1 MVVCLQMKLELKNIS
16 KNFHGVKAL
25 QNVDFQLQENSIHA
39 LLGENGAGK
48 STLVKILCG
57 VYQPDSGII
66 NLNNKQQSI
75 PDPSASLSLGISAI
89 HQESVMF
96 DELSVTENVFIG
108 NHITKSNGLVDWS
121 LMQDKTNQLLKDL
134 EANIEPNE
142 KIKDLSIAQRHIV
155 QISRSLIHDADIVIM
170 DEPTASLS
178 QKEINEL
185 YTIIRN
191 LKKQNKSI
199 IFISHK
205 LDEVIEVCDEFTVLR
220 DGELIKSDTIQNTNK
235 DQLITYMAGREV
247 NQIFPKNHVTIE
259 NEIFEVRN
267 LFKKTQ
273 FKDINFNLRK
283 KEILGFYG
291 LVGSGRTEIMKSI
304 FGITKLDEGE
314 ILFKDQKI
322 LIRKPSDAIDQGIVY
337 LSEERQQ
344 LGMTGL
350 MSVKDNINMAVMD
363 RNSNFFVMN
372 TLKEIKNSSAMQEK
386 LNIKVSY
393 WSQLTQ
399 SLSGGNQQKTVI
411 AKWLSTKP
419 EVLILDEPTKGIDV
433 RSKSAVHEFMGELVE
448 EGMSI
453 MMISSELPEILGMCD
468 RVVVMY
474 KGLIKDILNVKE
486 ASSEQIVKLA
496 SGES

>member
-75 PDPSASLSLGISAI
+75 TDPSASLSLGISAI

-108 NHITKSNGLVDWS
+108 NHITKSNGLVDWG

-247 NQIFPKNHVTIE
+247 NQIFPKNNVTIE

-363 RNSNFFVMN
+363 RNSNFYVMN
-372 TLKEIKNSSAMQEK
+372 KLKEIKNSSAMQEK

>member
-1 MVVCLQMKLELKNIS
+1 MKLELKKIS

-25 QNVDFQLQENSIHA
+25 QNVDFQLKENSIHA

-57 VYQPDSGII
+57 VYQPDGGSIH
-66 NLNNKQQSI
+66 LNNQQQTISNPAI
-75 PDPSASLSLGISAI
+75 SLSLGISAI

-96 DELSVTENVFIG
+96 DELTVTENIFIG
-108 NHITKSNGLVDWS
+108 NHLTKSNGLIDWG
-121 LMQDKTNQLLKDL
+121 LMESKTKQLLDEL

-205 LDEVIEVCDEFTVLR
+205 LDEVMEVCDDFTVLR
-220 DGELIKSDTIQNTNK
+220 DGELIKSDVISNTDK
-235 DQLITYMAGREV
+235 DQLITHMAGREV
-247 NQIFPKNHVTIE
+247 NQIFPKNNVTIE
-259 NEIFEVRN
+259 NEIFQVSN
-267 LFKKTQ
+267 FYKKTQ
-273 FKDINFNLRK
+273 FKNINFNLRK

-304 FGITKLDEGE
+304 FGITKPDEGE
-314 ILFKDQKI
+314 IHFKDQKI
-322 LIRKPSDAIDQGIVY
+322 TITKPSDAINQGIVY

-350 MSVKDNINMAVMD
+350 MSVKDNINMAIMD
-363 RNSNFFVMN
+363 RNSQFYIMD
-372 TLKEIKNSSAMQEK
+372 TLKEIKNASAMQEK

-433 RSKSAVHEFMGELVE
+433 RSKSAVHEFMGELVG

-453 MMISSELPEILGMCD
+453 IMVSSELPEILGMCD

-474 KGLIKDILNVKE
+474 KGLIKDILDVKNT
-486 ASSEQIVKLA
+486 SSEQIVKLA

>member
-1 MVVCLQMKLELKNIS
+1 
-16 KNFHGVKAL
+16 
-25 QNVDFQLQENSIHA
+25 
-39 LLGENGAGK
+39 
-48 STLVKILCG
+48 
-57 VYQPDSGII
+57 
-66 NLNNKQQSI
+66 
-75 PDPSASLSLGISAI
+75 
-89 HQESVMF
+89 MF
-96 DELSVTENVFIG
+96 DELTVTENIFIG
-108 NHITKSNGLVDWS
+108 NHLTKSNRLIDWGLMES
-121 LMQDKTNQLLKDL
+121 KTKQLLEEL

-205 LDEVIEVCDEFTVLR
+205 LDEVMEVCDDFTVLR
-220 DGELIKSDTIQNTNK
+220 DGELIKSDTILNTDK
-235 DQLITYMAGREV
+235 DQLITHMAGREV
-247 NQIFPKNHVTIE
+247 NQIFPKNNVTIE
-259 NEIFEVRN
+259 NEIFQVSN
-267 LFKKTQ
+267 FYKKTQ
-273 FKDINFNLRK
+273 FKNINFNLRK

-304 FGITKLDEGE
+304 FGITKPDEGE
-314 ILFKDQKI
+314 INFKDQKI
-322 LIRKPSDAIDQGIVY
+322 SIAKPSDAINQGIVY

-350 MSVKDNINMAVMD
+350 MSVKDNINMAIMD
-363 RNSNFFVMN
+363 RNSQFYIMD
-372 TLKEIKNSSAMQEK
+372 TLKEIKNASAMQEK

-433 RSKSAVHEFMGELVE
+433 RSKSAVHEFMGELVG

-453 MMISSELPEILGMCD
+453 IMISSELPEILGMCD

-474 KGLIKDILNVKE
+474 KGLIKEILDVKN

>member
-108 NHITKSNGLVDWS
+108 NHITKSNGLVDWG

-220 DGELIKSDTIQNTNK
+220 DGELIKSDTIQNINK

-247 NQIFPKNHVTIE
+247 NQIFPKNNVTIE

-304 FGITKLDEGE
+304 FGITKPDEGE

-363 RNSNFFVMN
+363 RNSNFYVMN
-372 TLKEIKNSSAMQEK
+372 KLKEIKNSSAMQEK

>member
-1 MVVCLQMKLELKNIS
+1 
-16 KNFHGVKAL
+16 
-25 QNVDFQLQENSIHA
+25 
-39 LLGENGAGK
+39 
-48 STLVKILCG
+48 
-57 VYQPDSGII
+57 
-66 NLNNKQQSI
+66 
-75 PDPSASLSLGISAI
+75 
-89 HQESVMF
+89 MF
-96 DELSVTENVFIG
+96 DELTVTENIFIG
-108 NHITKSNGLVDWS
+108 NHLTKSNRLIDWGLMES
-121 LMQDKTNQLLKDL
+121 KTKQLLEEL

-205 LDEVIEVCDEFTVLR
+205 LDEVMEVCDDFTVLR
-220 DGELIKSDTIQNTNK
+220 DGELIKSDTISNTDK
-235 DQLITYMAGREV
+235 DQLITHMAGREV
-247 NQIFPKNHVTIE
+247 NQIFPKNNVTIE
-259 NEIFEVRN
+259 NEIFQVSN
-267 LFKKTQ
+267 FYKKTQ
-273 FKDINFNLRK
+273 FKNINFNLRK

-304 FGITKLDEGE
+304 FGITKPDEGE
-314 ILFKDQKI
+314 IHFKDQKI
-322 LIRKPSDAIDQGIVY
+322 TITKPSDAINQGIVY

-350 MSVKDNINMAVMD
+350 MSVKDNINMAIMD
-363 RNSNFFVMN
+363 RNSQFYIMD
-372 TLKEIKNSSAMQEK
+372 TLKEIKNASAMQEK

-433 RSKSAVHEFMGELVE
+433 RSKSAVHEFMGELVG

-453 MMISSELPEILGMCD
+453 IMISSELPEILGMCD

-474 KGLIKDILNVKE
+474 KGLIKEILDVKN

>member
-75 PDPSASLSLGISAI
+75 PDPTASLSLGISAI

-108 NHITKSNGLVDWS
+108 NHITKSNGLVDWG

-220 DGELIKSDTIQNTNK
+220 DGELIKSDSIQNTNK

-247 NQIFPKNHVTIE
+247 NQIFPKNNVTIE

-350 MSVKDNINMAVMD
+350 MSV
-363 RNSNFFVMN
+363 
-372 TLKEIKNSSAMQEK
+372 
-386 LNIKVSY
+386 
-393 WSQLTQ
+393 
-399 SLSGGNQQKTVI
+399 
-411 AKWLSTKP
+411 
-419 EVLILDEPTKGIDV
+419 
-433 RSKSAVHEFMGELVE
+433 
-448 EGMSI
+448 
-453 MMISSELPEILGMCD
+453 
-468 RVVVMY
+468 
-474 KGLIKDILNVKE
+474 
-486 ASSEQIVKLA
+486 
-496 SGES
+496 

>member
-1 MVVCLQMKLELKNIS
+1 MKLELKNIS

-25 QNVDFQLQENSIHA
+25 QDVDFQLKENSIHA

-57 VYQPDSGII
+57 VYQPDSGSIL
-66 NLNNKQQSI
+66 LNNKQQSI
-75 PDPSASLSLGISAI
+75 SDPSISLSLGISAI

-96 DELSVTENVFIG
+96 DELTVTENIFIG
-108 NHITKSNGLVDWS
+108 NHLTKSNGLVDWS
-121 LMQDKTNQLLKDL
+121 SMQDKTHQLLKDL

-185 YTIIRN
+185 YAIIRN
-191 LKKQNKSI
+191 LKNQNKSI
-199 IFISHK
+199 VFISHK
-205 LDEVIEVCDEFTVLR
+205 LDEVMEVCDEFTVLR
-220 DGELIKSDTIQNTNK
+220 DGELIKSDLISNTNK

-247 NQIFPKNHVTIE
+247 NQIFPKNNVTIE

-273 FKDINFNLRK
+273 FKNINFNLRK

-314 ILFKDQKI
+314 ILFNDQKI
-322 LIRKPSDAIDQGIVY
+322 SITKPSDAIDQGIVY

-350 MSVKDNINMAVMD
+350 MSVKDNINMAIMD
-363 RNSNFFVMN
+363 RNSNFYVMN
-372 TLKEIKNSSAMQEK
+372 TLKEIKNASAMQEK

-419 EVLILDEPTKGIDV
+419 KVLILDEPTKGIDV

-474 KGLIKDILNVKE
+474 KGLIRDILDVKK

>member
-1 MVVCLQMKLELKNIS
+1 MKLELKNIS

-25 QNVDFQLQENSIHA
+25 QNVDFQLKDNSIHA

-57 VYQPDSGII
+57 VYQPDSGTI
-66 NLNNKQQSI
+66 NLNNQQQTISNPAI
-75 PDPSASLSLGISAI
+75 SLSLGISAI

-96 DELSVTENVFIG
+96 DELTVTENIFIG
-108 NHITKSNGLVDWS
+108 NHLTKSNGLIDWG
-121 LMQDKTNQLLKDL
+121 LMESKTKKLLQDL

-155 QISRSLIHDADIVIM
+155 QISRSLIHDAEIVIM

-205 LDEVIEVCDEFTVLR
+205 LDEVMEVCDDFTVLR
-220 DGELIKSDTIQNTNK
+220 DGELIKFDKISNTNK

-247 NQIFPKNHVTIE
+247 NQIFPKNNVTIE
-259 NEIFEVRN
+259 NEIFQVKD
-267 LFKKTQ
+267 LYKKTQ
-273 FKDINFNLRK
+273 FKNISFNLRK

-314 ILFKDQKI
+314 IIFKDQKI
-322 LIRKPSDAIDQGIVY
+322 FIAKPSDAIDQGIVY

-350 MSVKDNINMAVMD
+350 MSVKDNINMAILD
-363 RNSNFFVMN
+363 RNSQFYILDN
-372 TLKEIKNSSAMQEK
+372 LKEIKNATAMQEK

-453 MMISSELPEILGMCD
+453 IMISSELPEILGMCD

-474 KGLIKDILNVKE
+474 KGLIKDILDVKK

>member
-108 NHITKSNGLVDWS
+108 NHITKSNGLVDWG

-220 DGELIKSDTIQNTNK
+220 DGELIKSDSIQNTNK

-247 NQIFPKNHVTIE
+247 NQIFPKNNVTIE

-283 KEILGFYG
+283 KELLGFYG

-322 LIRKPSDAIDQGIVY
+322 LIKKPSDAIDQGIVY

-363 RNSNFFVMN
+363 RNSNFYVMN

>member
-1 MVVCLQMKLELKNIS
+1 MKLELKNIS

-25 QNVDFQLQENSIHA
+25 QDVDFQLKENSIHA

-57 VYQPDSGII
+57 VYQPDSGSIL
-66 NLNNKQQSI
+66 LNNKQQSI
-75 PDPSASLSLGISAI
+75 SDPSISLSLGISAI

-96 DELSVTENVFIG
+96 DELTVTENIFIG
-108 NHITKSNGLVDWS
+108 NHLTKSNGLVDWS
-121 LMQDKTNQLLKDL
+121 SMQDKTHQLLKDL

-185 YTIIRN
+185 YAIIRN
-191 LKKQNKSI
+191 LKNQNKSI
-199 IFISHK
+199 VFISHK
-205 LDEVIEVCDEFTVLR
+205 LDEVMEVCDEFTVLR
-220 DGELIKSDTIQNTNK
+220 DGELIKSDLISNTNK

-247 NQIFPKNHVTIE
+247 NQIFPKNNVTIE
-259 NEIFEVRN
+259 NEIFQAKD
-267 LFKKTQ
+267 LYKKTQ
-273 FKDINFNLRK
+273 FKNISFNLRK

-314 ILFKDQKI
+314 ILFNDQKI
-322 LIRKPSDAIDQGIVY
+322 SITKPSDAIDQGIVY

-350 MSVKDNINMAVMD
+350 MSVKDNINMAIMD
-363 RNSNFFVMN
+363 RNSNFYVMN
-372 TLKEIKNSSAMQEK
+372 TLKEIKNASAMQEK

-419 EVLILDEPTKGIDV
+419 KVLILDEPTKGIDV

-474 KGLIKDILNVKE
+474 KGLIRDILDVKK

>member
-1 MVVCLQMKLELKNIS
+1 MKLELKNIS

-25 QNVDFQLQENSIHA
+25 QNVDFQLKDNSIHA

-57 VYQPDSGII
+57 VYQPDSGTI
-66 NLNNKQQSI
+66 NLNNQQQTISNPAI
-75 PDPSASLSLGISAI
+75 SLSLGISAI

-96 DELSVTENVFIG
+96 DELTVTENIFIG
-108 NHITKSNGLVDWS
+108 NHLTKSNGLIDWG
-121 LMQDKTNQLLKDL
+121 LMENKTKKLLQDL

-155 QISRSLIHDADIVIM
+155 QISRSLIHDAEIVIM

-205 LDEVIEVCDEFTVLR
+205 LDEVMEVCDDFTVLR
-220 DGELIKSDTIQNTNK
+220 DGELIKFDKISNTNK

-247 NQIFPKNHVTIE
+247 NQIFPKNNVTIE
-259 NEIFEVRN
+259 NEIFQVKD
-267 LFKKTQ
+267 LYKKTQ
-273 FKDINFNLRK
+273 FKNISFNLRK

-314 ILFKDQKI
+314 IIFKDQKI
-322 LIRKPSDAIDQGIVY
+322 SIAKPSDAIDQGIVY

-350 MSVKDNINMAVMD
+350 MSVKDNINMAILD
-363 RNSNFFVMN
+363 RNSQFYILDN
-372 TLKEIKNSSAMQEK
+372 LKEIKNATAMQEK

-453 MMISSELPEILGMCD
+453 IMISSELPEILGMCD

-474 KGLIKDILNVKE
+474 KGLIKDILDVKK

>member
-1 MVVCLQMKLELKNIS
+1 MKLELKNIS
-16 KNFHGVKAL
+16 KNFHGVRAL
-25 QNVDFQLQENSIHA
+25 QNVDFQLKDNSIHA

-57 VYQPDSGII
+57 VYQPDSGTI
-66 NLNNKQQSI
+66 NLNNQQQTISNPAI
-75 PDPSASLSLGISAI
+75 SLSLGISAI

-96 DELSVTENVFIG
+96 DELTVTENIFIG
-108 NHITKSNGLVDWS
+108 NHLTKSNGLIDWG
-121 LMQDKTNQLLKDL
+121 LMESKTKKLLQDL

-155 QISRSLIHDADIVIM
+155 QISRSLIHDAEIVIM

-205 LDEVIEVCDEFTVLR
+205 LDEVMEVCDDFTVLR
-220 DGELIKSDTIQNTNK
+220 DGELIKFDKISNTNK

-247 NQIFPKNHVTIE
+247 NQIFPKNNVTIE
-259 NEIFEVRN
+259 NEIFQVKD
-267 LFKKTQ
+267 LYKKTQ
-273 FKDINFNLRK
+273 FKDISFNLRK

-314 ILFKDQKI
+314 IIFKDQKI
-322 LIRKPSDAIDQGIVY
+322 SITKPSDAIDQGIVY

-350 MSVKDNINMAVMD
+350 MSVKDNINMAILD
-363 RNSNFFVMN
+363 RNSQFYILDN
-372 TLKEIKNSSAMQEK
+372 LKEIKNATAMQEK

-453 MMISSELPEILGMCD
+453 IMISSELPEILGMCD

-474 KGLIKDILNVKE
+474 KGLIKDILDVKN

>member
-1 MVVCLQMKLELKNIS
+1 MKLELKNIS

-25 QNVDFQLQENSIHA
+25 QNVDFQLKDNSIHA

-57 VYQPDSGII
+57 VYQPDSGTI
-66 NLNNKQQSI
+66 NLNNQQQTISNPAI
-75 PDPSASLSLGISAI
+75 SLSLGISAI

-96 DELSVTENVFIG
+96 DELTVTENIFIG
-108 NHITKSNGLVDWS
+108 NHLTKSNSLIDWGL
-121 LMQDKTNQLLKDL
+121 MENKTKKLLQDL

-155 QISRSLIHDADIVIM
+155 QISRSLIHDAEIVIM

-205 LDEVIEVCDEFTVLR
+205 LDEVMEVCDDFTVLR
-220 DGELIKSDTIQNTNK
+220 DGELIKFDKISNTNK

-247 NQIFPKNHVTIE
+247 NQIFPKNNVTIE
-259 NEIFEVRN
+259 NEIFQVKD
-267 LFKKTQ
+267 LYKKTQ
-273 FKDINFNLRK
+273 FKDISFNLRK

-314 ILFKDQKI
+314 IIFKDQKI
-322 LIRKPSDAIDQGIVY
+322 SIAKPSDAIDQGIVY

-350 MSVKDNINMAVMD
+350 MSVKDNINMAILD
-363 RNSNFFVMN
+363 RNSQFYILDN
-372 TLKEIKNSSAMQEK
+372 LKEIKNATAMQEK

-453 MMISSELPEILGMCD
+453 IMISSELPEILGMCD

-474 KGLIKDILNVKE
+474 KGLIKDILDVKN

>member
-108 NHITKSNGLVDWS
+108 NHITKSNGLVDWG

-247 NQIFPKNHVTIE
+247 NQIFPKNNVTIE

-363 RNSNFFVMN
+363 RNSNFYVMN

-453 MMISSELPEILGMCD
+453 MMISSELPEILGVCD

>member
-1 MVVCLQMKLELKNIS
+1 MKLELKNIS

-25 QNVDFQLQENSIHA
+25 QNVDFQLKDNSIHA

-57 VYQPDSGII
+57 VYQPDSGTI
-66 NLNNKQQSI
+66 NLNNQQQTISNPAI
-75 PDPSASLSLGISAI
+75 SLSLGISAI

-96 DELSVTENVFIG
+96 DELTVTENIFIG
-108 NHITKSNGLVDWS
+108 NHLTKSNGLIDWG
-121 LMQDKTNQLLKDL
+121 LMENKTKKLLQDL

-155 QISRSLIHDADIVIM
+155 QISRSLIHDAEIVIM

-205 LDEVIEVCDEFTVLR
+205 LDEVMEVCDDFTVLR
-220 DGELIKSDTIQNTNK
+220 DGELIKFDKISNTNK

-247 NQIFPKNHVTIE
+247 NQIFPKNNVTIE
-259 NEIFEVRN
+259 NEIFQVKD
-267 LFKKTQ
+267 LYKKTQ
-273 FKDINFNLRK
+273 FKNISFNLRK

-314 ILFKDQKI
+314 IIFKNQKI
-322 LIRKPSDAIDQGIVY
+322 SIAKPSDAIDQGIVY

-350 MSVKDNINMAVMD
+350 MSVKDNINMAILD
-363 RNSNFFVMN
+363 RNSQFYILDN
-372 TLKEIKNSSAMQEK
+372 LKEIKNATAMQEK

-453 MMISSELPEILGMCD
+453 IMISSELPEILGMCD

-474 KGLIKDILNVKE
+474 KGLIKDILDVKD

>member
-1 MVVCLQMKLELKNIS
+1 MKLELKNIS

-25 QNVDFQLQENSIHA
+25 QNVDFQLKDNSIHA

-57 VYQPDSGII
+57 VYQPDSGTI
-66 NLNNKQQSI
+66 NLNNQQQTISNPAI
-75 PDPSASLSLGISAI
+75 SLSLGISAI

-96 DELSVTENVFIG
+96 DELTVTENIFIG
-108 NHITKSNGLVDWS
+108 NHLTKSNGLIDWG
-121 LMQDKTNQLLKDL
+121 LMESKTKKLLQDL

-155 QISRSLIHDADIVIM
+155 QISRSLIHDAEIVIM

-205 LDEVIEVCDEFTVLR
+205 LDEVMEVCDDFTVLR
-220 DGELIKSDTIQNTNK
+220 DGELIKFDKISNTNK

-247 NQIFPKNHVTIE
+247 NQIFPKNNVTIE
-259 NEIFEVRN
+259 NEIFQVKD
-267 LFKKTQ
+267 LYKKTQ
-273 FKDINFNLRK
+273 FKNISFNLRK

-314 ILFKDQKI
+314 IIFKDQKI
-322 LIRKPSDAIDQGIVY
+322 SIAKPSDAIDQGIVY
-337 LSEERQQ
+337 LSEESQQ

-350 MSVKDNINMAVMD
+350 MSVKDNINMAILD
-363 RNSNFFVMN
+363 RNSQFYILDN
-372 TLKEIKNSSAMQEK
+372 LKEIKNATAMQEK

-453 MMISSELPEILGMCD
+453 IMISSELPEILGMCD

-474 KGLIKDILNVKE
+474 KGLIKDILDVKN

>member
-1 MVVCLQMKLELKNIS
+1 MKLELKNIS
-16 KNFHGVKAL
+16 KNFHGVNAL
-25 QNVDFQLQENSIHA
+25 QDVNFQLKPNSIHA

-57 VYQPDSGII
+57 VYQPDGGSIF
-66 NLNNKQQSI
+66 LNGNQVTI
-75 PDPSASLSLGISAI
+75 ADPAKSLALGISAI

-96 DELSVTENVFIG
+96 DELTVTENIFIG
-108 NHITKSNGLVDWS
+108 NHITKSNSLIDWKA
-121 LMQDKTNQLLKDL
+121 MRVKTQKILDDL
-134 EANIEPNE
+134 EANILPDE

-185 YTIIRN
+185 YEIIRN

-205 LDEVIEVCDEFTVLR
+205 LDEVMEVCDEYTVLR
-220 DGELIKSDTIQNTNK
+220 DGALINADMISNTNK
-235 DQLITYMAGREV
+235 DQLITHMAGREI
-247 NQIFPKNHVTIE
+247 NQIFPKNIVTIE
-259 NEIFEVRN
+259 DEIFSVKN
-267 LFKKTQ
+267 LYKKTQ
-273 FKDINFNLRK
+273 FKNINFNLRK

-291 LVGSGRTEIMKSI
+291 LVGSGRSEVMKSI

-314 ILFKDQKI
+314 IIFKNNSLKI
-322 LIRKPSDAIDQGIVY
+322 KDPSDAIKNGIVY
-337 LSEERQQ
+337 LSEERQN

-350 MSVKDNINMAVMD
+350 MSVKDNINMAIM
-363 RNSNFFVMN
+363 
-372 TLKEIKNSSAMQEK
+372 EKNSDLFVINNQKETENAAEMQEK

-448 EGMSI
+448 NGMSI
-453 MMISSELPEILGMCD
+453 IMVSSELTEILGMCD

-474 KGLIKDILNVKE
+474 KGLIKEILDVKNT
-486 ASSEQIVKLA
+486 SSEQIVKIA
-496 SGES
+496 SGD

>member
-1 MVVCLQMKLELKNIS
+1 MKLELKNIS

-25 QNVDFQLQENSIHA
+25 QNVDFQLKDNSIHA

-57 VYQPDSGII
+57 VYQPDSGTI
-66 NLNNKQQSI
+66 NLNNQQQTISNPAI
-75 PDPSASLSLGISAI
+75 SLSLGISAI

-96 DELSVTENVFIG
+96 DELTVTENIFIG
-108 NHITKSNGLVDWS
+108 NHLTKSNGLIDWG
-121 LMQDKTNQLLKDL
+121 LMESKTKKLLQDL

-155 QISRSLIHDADIVIM
+155 QISRSLIHDAEIVIM

-205 LDEVIEVCDEFTVLR
+205 LDEVMEVCDDFTVLR
-220 DGELIKSDTIQNTNK
+220 DGELIKFDKISNTNK

-247 NQIFPKNHVTIE
+247 NQIFPKNNVTIE
-259 NEIFEVRN
+259 NEIFQVKD
-267 LFKKTQ
+267 LYKKTQ
-273 FKDINFNLRK
+273 FKNISFNLRK

-314 ILFKDQKI
+314 IIFKDQKI
-322 LIRKPSDAIDQGIVY
+322 SIAKPSDAIDQGIVY

-350 MSVKDNINMAVMD
+350 MSVKENINMAILD
-363 RNSNFFVMN
+363 RNSQFYILDN
-372 TLKEIKNSSAMQEK
+372 LKEIKNATAMQEK

-453 MMISSELPEILGMCD
+453 IMISSELPEILGMCD

-474 KGLIKDILNVKE
+474 KGLIKDILDVKN

>member
-1 MVVCLQMKLELKNIS
+1 MKLELKNIS

-25 QNVDFQLQENSIHA
+25 QNVDFQLKENSIHA

-57 VYQPDSGII
+57 VYQPDSGSIH
-66 NLNNKQQSI
+66 LNNQQQTISNPAI
-75 PDPSASLSLGISAI
+75 SLSLGISAI

-96 DELSVTENVFIG
+96 DELTVTENIFIG
-108 NHITKSNGLVDWS
+108 NHLTKSNRLIDWGLMES
-121 LMQDKTNQLLKDL
+121 KTKQLLEEL

-185 YTIIRN
+185 YAIIRN

-205 LDEVIEVCDEFTVLR
+205 LDEVMEVCDDFTVLR
-220 DGELIKSDTIQNTNK
+220 DGELIKSDTITNTDK
-235 DQLITYMAGREV
+235 DQLITHMAGREV
-247 NQIFPKNHVTIE
+247 NQIFPKNNVTIE
-259 NEIFEVRN
+259 NEIFQVSN
-267 LFKKTQ
+267 FYKKTQ
-273 FKDINFNLRK
+273 FKNINFNLRK

-304 FGITKLDEGE
+304 FGITKPDEGE
-314 ILFKDQKI
+314 IHFKDQKI
-322 LIRKPSDAIDQGIVY
+322 TITKPSDAINQGIVY

-350 MSVKDNINMAVMD
+350 MSVKDNINMAIMD
-363 RNSNFFVMN
+363 RNSQFYIMD
-372 TLKEIKNSSAMQEK
+372 TLKEIKNASAMQEK

-433 RSKSAVHEFMGELVE
+433 RSKSAVHEFMGELVG

-453 MMISSELPEILGMCD
+453 IMISSELPEILGMCD

-474 KGLIKDILNVKE
+474 KGLIKEILDVKN

>member
-1 MVVCLQMKLELKNIS
+1 MKLELKNIS

-66 NLNNKQQSI
+66 KLNNKQQSI

-108 NHITKSNGLVDWS
+108 NHITKSNGLVDWG

-220 DGELIKSDTIQNTNK
+220 DGELIKSDKIQNTNK

-363 RNSNFFVMN
+363 RNSNFYVMN

>member
-1 MVVCLQMKLELKNIS
+1 MKLELKNIS

-25 QNVDFQLQENSIHA
+25 QNVDFQLKDNSIHA

-57 VYQPDSGII
+57 VYQPDSGTI
-66 NLNNKQQSI
+66 NLNDQQQTISNPAI
-75 PDPSASLSLGISAI
+75 SLSLGISAI

-96 DELSVTENVFIG
+96 DELTVTENIFIG
-108 NHITKSNGLVDWS
+108 NHLTKSNGLIDWG
-121 LMQDKTNQLLKDL
+121 LMESKTKKLLQDL

-155 QISRSLIHDADIVIM
+155 QISRSLIHDAEIVIM

-205 LDEVIEVCDEFTVLR
+205 LDEVMEVCDDFTVLR
-220 DGELIKSDTIQNTNK
+220 DGELIKFDKISNTNK

-247 NQIFPKNHVTIE
+247 NQIFPKNNVTIE
-259 NEIFEVRN
+259 NEIFQVKD
-267 LFKKTQ
+267 LYKKTQ
-273 FKDINFNLRK
+273 FKNISFNLRK

-314 ILFKDQKI
+314 IIFKDQKI
-322 LIRKPSDAIDQGIVY
+322 SIAKPSDAIDQGIVY

-350 MSVKDNINMAVMD
+350 MSVKDNINMAILD
-363 RNSNFFVMN
+363 RNSQFYILDN
-372 TLKEIKNSSAMQEK
+372 LKEIKNATAMQEK

-453 MMISSELPEILGMCD
+453 IMISSELPEILGMCD

-474 KGLIKDILNVKE
+474 KGLIKDILDVKN

>member
-1 MVVCLQMKLELKNIS
+1 MKLELKNIS

-25 QNVDFQLQENSIHA
+25 QNVDFQLKENSIHA

-57 VYQPDSGII
+57 VYQPDSGSIH
-66 NLNNKQQSI
+66 LNNQQQTISNPAI
-75 PDPSASLSLGISAI
+75 SLSLGISAI

-96 DELSVTENVFIG
+96 DELTVTENIFIG
-108 NHITKSNGLVDWS
+108 NHLTKSNGLIDWG
-121 LMQDKTNQLLKDL
+121 LMESKTKQLLEEL

-205 LDEVIEVCDEFTVLR
+205 LDEVMEVCDDFTVLR
-220 DGELIKSDTIQNTNK
+220 DGELIKSDVISNTDK
-235 DQLITYMAGREV
+235 DQLITHMAGREV
-247 NQIFPKNHVTIE
+247 NQIFPKNNVTIK
-259 NEIFEVRN
+259 NEIFQVSN
-267 LFKKTQ
+267 FYKKTQ
-273 FKDINFNLRK
+273 FKNINFNLRK

-304 FGITKLDEGE
+304 FGITKPDEGE
-314 ILFKDQKI
+314 IHFKDQKI
-322 LIRKPSDAIDQGIVY
+322 TITKPRDAINQGIVY

-350 MSVKDNINMAVMD
+350 MSVKDNINMAIMD
-363 RNSNFFVMN
+363 RNSQFYIMD
-372 TLKEIKNSSAMQEK
+372 TLKEIKNASAMQEK

-433 RSKSAVHEFMGELVE
+433 RSKSAVHEFMGELVG

-453 MMISSELPEILGMCD
+453 IMVSSELPEILGMCD

-474 KGLIKDILNVKE
+474 KGLIKDILDVKN

>member
-1 MVVCLQMKLELKNIS
+1 MKLELKNIS
-16 KNFHGVKAL
+16 KNFHGVRAL
-25 QNVDFQLQENSIHA
+25 QNVDFQLKDNSIHA

-57 VYQPDSGII
+57 VYQPDSGTI
-66 NLNNKQQSI
+66 NLNNQQQTISNPAI
-75 PDPSASLSLGISAI
+75 SLSLGISAI

-96 DELSVTENVFIG
+96 DELTVTENIFIG
-108 NHITKSNGLVDWS
+108 NHLTKSNGLIDWG
-121 LMQDKTNQLLKDL
+121 LMENKTKKLLQDL

-155 QISRSLIHDADIVIM
+155 QISRSLIHDAEIVIM

-205 LDEVIEVCDEFTVLR
+205 LDEVMEVCDDFTVLR
-220 DGELIKSDTIQNTNK
+220 DGELIKFDKISNTNK

-247 NQIFPKNHVTIE
+247 NQIFPKNNVTIE
-259 NEIFEVRN
+259 NEIFQVKD
-267 LFKKTQ
+267 LYKKTQ
-273 FKDINFNLRK
+273 FKDISFNLRK

-314 ILFKDQKI
+314 IIFKDQKI
-322 LIRKPSDAIDQGIVY
+322 SIAKPSDAIDQGIVY

-350 MSVKDNINMAVMD
+350 MSVKDNINMAILD
-363 RNSNFFVMN
+363 RNSQFYILDN
-372 TLKEIKNSSAMQEK
+372 LKEIKNATAMQEK

-453 MMISSELPEILGMCD
+453 IMISSELPEILGMCD

-474 KGLIKDILNVKE
+474 KGLIKDILDVKN

>member
-1 MVVCLQMKLELKNIS
+1 MKLELKNIS

-25 QNVDFQLQENSIHA
+25 QNVDFQLKENSIHA

-57 VYQPDSGII
+57 VYQPDSGSIH
-66 NLNNKQQSI
+66 LNNQQQTISNPAI
-75 PDPSASLSLGISAI
+75 SLSLGISAI

-96 DELSVTENVFIG
+96 DELTVTENIFIG
-108 NHITKSNGLVDWS
+108 NHLTKSNRLIDWGLMES
-121 LMQDKTNQLLKDL
+121 KTKQLLEEL

-185 YTIIRN
+185 YIIIRN

-205 LDEVIEVCDEFTVLR
+205 LDEVMEVCDDFTVLR
-220 DGELIKSDTIQNTNK
+220 DGELIKSDTILNTDK
-235 DQLITYMAGREV
+235 DQLITHMAGREV
-247 NQIFPKNHVTIE
+247 NQIFPKNNVTIE
-259 NEIFEVRN
+259 NKIFQVSN
-267 LFKKTQ
+267 FYKKTQ
-273 FKDINFNLRK
+273 FKNINFNLRK

-304 FGITKLDEGE
+304 FGITKPDEGE
-314 ILFKDQKI
+314 IHFKDQKI
-322 LIRKPSDAIDQGIVY
+322 TITKPSDAINQGIVY

-350 MSVKDNINMAVMD
+350 MSVKDNINMAIMD
-363 RNSNFFVMN
+363 RNSQFYIMD
-372 TLKEIKNSSAMQEK
+372 TLKEIKNASAMQEK

-433 RSKSAVHEFMGELVE
+433 RSKSAVHEFMGELVGD
-448 EGMSI
+448 GMSI
-453 MMISSELPEILGMCD
+453 IMISSELPEILGMCD

-474 KGLIKDILNVKE
+474 KGLIKEILDVKN